1 VVAAGTL
8 AGADDESSAVRMLAA
23 IEDLSDP
30 ATRGRAARWLHDL
43 YPVARSAT
51 AAAEWIGPLR
61 PELIAER
68 LAVSVLMDQPD
79 LFRALVAALPPQ
91 RAGRILRVL
100 ARQVDAM
107 MSEADAGEL
116 MKGVRSAHAR
126 LPDLMRES
134 FDSASRETY
143 QRLEGAGAVG
153 GRVAPLR
160 SDAPLPKWLRIS
172 IQETLLTW
180 GAGRGRTCLHDPT
193 MERLV
198 PVFSAAWKPWL
209 VVCPECTHM
218 LTVRGG
224 RGSEED
230 NTCDACR
237 RLVSRTGDDFLQPSM
252 VTVGP
257 LTYMF
262 GACKTCREE
271 LETLTQQGFTEV
283 TALAGEENDDAS

>member
-1 VVAAGTL
+1 
-8 AGADDESSAVRMLAA
+8 
-23 IEDLSDP
+23 
-30 ATRGRAARWLHDL
+30 
-43 YPVARSAT
+43 
-51 AAAEWIGPLR
+51 
-61 PELIAER
+61 
-68 LAVSVLMDQPD
+68 MDQPD
-79 LFRALVAALPPQ
+79 LFRALVAALPPH
-91 RAGRILRVL
+91 RVGRILRIL

-107 MSEADAGEL
+107 MSEADPGEL
-116 MKGVRSAHAR
+116 MKGVRAVRAR
-126 LPDLMRES
+126 LPDLIRES

-143 QRLEGAGAVG
+143 RRLEGAGAFG
-153 GRVAPLR
+153 GRVAALT

-180 GAGRGRTCLHDPT
+180 GAGRGRTCLHGPT
-193 MERLV
+193 MKPLA

-209 VVCPECTHM
+209 VVCPKCTHM

-237 RLVSRTGDDFLQPSM
+237 RIASRTGDDFLQPSM

-271 LETLTQQGFTEV
+271 LETLTQ
-283 TALAGEENDDAS
+283 